1 MGFGTGG
8 RVMTEGAKVLGKL
21 KMVQDVEG
29 NTKVQVSN
37 EFLEDLPLYITF
49 LAMNVEILSNKLE
62 ISIET
67 ILEFVK
73 DNIEIEPM
81 EFDSYENN

>member
-1 MGFGTGG
+1 
-8 RVMTEGAKVLGKL
+8 MTEGAKVLGKL

-29 NTKVQVSN
+29 HTKVQVSN

>member
-1 MGFGTGG
+1 MGFGTGE